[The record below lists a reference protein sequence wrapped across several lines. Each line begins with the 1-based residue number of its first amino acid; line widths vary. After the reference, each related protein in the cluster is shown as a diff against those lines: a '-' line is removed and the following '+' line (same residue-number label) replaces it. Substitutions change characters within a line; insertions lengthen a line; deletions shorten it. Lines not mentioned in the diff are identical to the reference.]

1 MYLKSIEIHG
11 FKSFANKI
19 VLDFHD
25 GITGIV
31 GPNGSGKSN
40 IADAMR
46 WVLGEQ
52 SAKSLRGSN
61 MQDFIFSGT
70 ETRKPMGFAYVA
82 ITMDNY
88 DHKLPIDFEEVTVAR
103 RVYRSGESEY
113 LINNSACRLR
123 DVQEL
128 FMDTGVGKEGYS
140 IIGQGQIDKVLSGK
154 PEDRRELFDEA
165 AGIVK
170 FKKRKAIAE
179 KNLEEEKLNLSRVND
194 IIAEIEHR
202 IGPLEQQSATAK
214 EYLKLKEELKTVE
227 IDQFFIEYESN
238 KKQKD
243 DFTSRLSS
251 VSEDLDDAKNSY
263 AGVKEEYENLTERL
277 KECDLKLSEYREE
290 KSALEVLAEKL
301 KGEILLLNEQ
311 LAGISQNRENF
322 RERIDTAKKAVEEK
336 QKELEVQAAKLS
348 ETNEKLERLN
358 DAKQEMIDEI
368 RSITEAISAREKSM
382 ENLNKDVFGFINSN
396 SDIKTEI
403 QRLKTLKEQTQIAK
417 AEVNSAILKNKS
429 DEALIDKEI
438 AVREEKL
445 KEAVKNTADIS
456 EEIEALAGKI
466 TDEREKKAKNEEE
479 LNDLNTKIS
488 ALESRID
495 ALKDIAER
503 YEGYGS
509 SIRKVMQQKDSVK
522 GIHGVVA
529 DLISVEKKYETA
541 VETALGGNI
550 QNIVTDDEDTAKKLI
565 DFLKTNKLGRA
576 TFLPITGINEAMRE
590 KDEDLSGEKGVIAY
604 ASDLVETEK
613 IYENV
618 VKYLIGRILVVDTFE
633 NAVKLQKKHKY
644 GLRIVTVEGEYL
656 TPGGS
661 ISGGSFKNNTNLLGR
676 RREIEER
683 EETRDK
689 MLKRRESLTQDIS
702 DSAET
707 LKALRKCD
715 EELRSKLS
723 DCFVLQNTAKMNLN
737 QEQSKK
743 NEIADEYTQLTVKL
757 GTFEEKLAELD
768 KETADK
774 NNELEENDRRSLE
787 NKKRIEEYTGLLR
800 KEEDYKKDLME
811 RATSINVETANL
823 TGASSQMDE
832 NLKRA
837 ESELKKLS
845 DDLEHI
851 VSSAADFEEQETLR
865 KQDCEK
871 KRIQSEDCAKHA
883 AALAEEIEALET
895 EKDEIN
901 KKNGSIFKKSEEL
914 MNLMGSLEK
923 EKYRLEGNI
932 EKLSAY
938 LDSSVTYLWEEY
950 ELTPTS
956 AESLR
961 SEAPGSATANR
972 RRISELK
979 NGIKDLGNVNVNAI
993 EEYKETAE
1001 RYEFL
1006 TKQKNDIKLA
1016 EEKLQ
1021 NIIAELDADM
1031 RRQFT
1036 EEFAKI
1042 AAQFDVV
1049 FKELFGGGKGT
1060 LELTEEEDV
1069 LEAGIKINAQP
1080 PGKKLQNMMQLS
1092 GGEKALTAISLLFA
1106 IQNLKPSPFCLLD
1119 EIEAALDDSNVKRF
1133 AKYLEKL
1140 KAETQFIV
1148 ITHRR
1153 GTMSSADRL
1162 YGITMQEKGV
1172 STQVSVNLIDG
1183 QLDK

>member
-52 SAKSLRGSN
+52 SAKSLRGAS
-61 MQDFIFSGT
+61 MQDFIFAGT

-113 LINNSACRLR
+113 LINNSPCRLR

-194 IIAEIEHR
+194 IVSEIEHR
-202 IGPLEQQSATAK
+202 IGPLEEQAATAK
-214 EYLKLKEELKTVE
+214 EYLKLKDELKTVE
-227 IDQFFIEYESN
+227 INQFFLDYNSMVRSKDEYS
-238 KKQKD
+238 KKYD
-243 DFTSRLSS
+243 IANN
-251 VSEDLDDAKNSY
+251 DLTEARDSY
-263 AGVKEEYENLTERL
+263 DGVKEEYETLAKALE
-277 KECDLKLSEYREE
+277 ECDATLVQSRERKAE
-290 KSALEVLAEKL
+290 LEVLTEKL

-311 LAGISQNRENF
+311 LSGILKSRENF
-322 RERIDTAKKAVEEK
+322 KERTDAARASVEAKQA
-336 QKELEVQAAKLS
+336 ELDEHIKKLD
-348 ETNEKLERLN
+348 ENNAKLERL
-358 DAKQEMIDEI
+358 AESRAEITEEI
-368 RSITEAISAREKSM
+368 RRVSENISEREKNM
-382 ENLNKDVFGFINSN
+382 EGLNGDVFKFIRAN
-396 SDIKTEI
+396 SDLKTEI
-403 QRLKTLKEQTQIAK
+403 QRLKTLKEQVNISK
-417 AEVNSAILKNKS
+417 AEVNSAILENKN
-429 DEALIDKEI
+429 DETAVDKEI
-438 AVREEKL
+438 AARQEKL
-445 KEAVKNTADIS
+445 REAAQNTADKND
-456 EEIEALAGKI
+456 EIEANAKTLEETRK
-466 TDEREKKAKNEEE
+466 EKDDAQKEAAA
-479 LNDLNTKIS
+479 LNTEIS
-488 ALESRID
+488 AEESRIE
-495 ALKDIAER
+495 ALKNIAER
-503 YEGYGS
+503 YEGYGG
-509 SIRKVMQQKDSVK
+509 SIRKIMQQKDSVK

-529 DLISVEKKYETA
+529 DLITVEKKYETA

-550 QNIVTDDEDTAKKLI
+550 QNIVTDNEDTAKKLI
-565 DFLKTNKLGRA
+565 DYLKTNKFGRA

-590 KDEDLSGEKGVIAY
+590 QTEEHSDEKGFIAY
-604 ASDLVETEK
+604 ASDLVSCDE
-613 IYENV
+613 IYRNV
-618 VKYLIGRILVVDTFE
+618 IKYLIGRILVVDTFE
-633 NAVKLQKKHKY
+633 NAVKMQKKNRY
-644 GLRIVTVEGEYL
+644 SLRIVTVEGEYL

-683 EETRDK
+683 EETREKLIGKRDRLRAK
-689 MLKRRESLTQDIS
+689 TEALEKALKNLEAKD
-702 DSAET
+702 ET
-707 LKALRKCD
+707 LKA
-715 EELRSKLS
+715 ELSELY
-723 DCFVLQNTAKMNLN
+723 VLQNTAKMNLN
-737 QEQSKK
+737 QVENKK
-743 NEIADEYTQLTVKL
+743 NEIADEYGELARKL
-757 GTFEEKLAELD
+757 RGFEDRLKELDGEMDAKNAEL
-768 KETADK
+768 
-774 NNELEENDRRSLE
+774 LENDRRNEE
-787 NKKRIEEYTGLLR
+787 NKQRIREYTELLGKEEEYR
-800 KEEDYKKDLME
+800 KDLTE
-811 RATSINVETANL
+811 RAGAISVETANL
-823 TGASSQMDE
+823 TGAGSLMDE
-832 NLKRA
+832 NISRAQNELNRLSEELRGINESA
-837 ESELKKLS
+837 ES
-845 DDLEHI
+845 
-851 VSSAADFEEQETLR
+851 FEEQEKLHEA
-865 KQDCEK
+865 DINAK
-871 KRIQSEDCAKHA
+871 KKESDEST
-883 AALAEEIEALET
+883 EEIGELAKTIKELEN
-895 EKDEIN
+895 EKSRISKDH
-901 KKNGSIFKKSEEL
+901 GSIFKKSEEL
-914 MNLMGSLEK
+914 MNTIASLEK
-923 EKYRLEGNI
+923 EAFRLSNHVERIDEQLN
-932 EKLSAY
+932 A
-938 LDSSVTYLWEEY
+938 SVSYLWDEY
-950 ELTPTS
+950 ELTPTT
-956 AESLR
+956 AKELC
-961 SEAPGSATANR
+961 SEELGTAGSNR

-979 NGIKDLGNVNVNAI
+979 NGIKALGSVNVNAI
-993 EEYKETAE
+993 EEFKETSA

-1006 TKQKNDIKLA
+1006 LKQKNDIKEA

-1031 RRQFT
+1031 RKQFT

-1042 AAQFDVV
+1042 AARFDLV
-1049 FKELFGGGKGT
+1049 FKELFGGGHGT
-1060 LELTEEEDV
+1060 LELTDDEDV

-1092 GGEKALTAISLLFA
+1092 GGERALTAISLLFA

-1140 KAETQFIV
+1140 KADTQFIV

-1172 STQVSVNLIDG
+1172 STQVSVNLIDS